1 LIESISG
8 VGVSMEIK
16 AYVFTTKPDKVRA
29 MPARSPRKTRTP
41 IHPWSAW
48 WDVAIRSADMMIAS
62 GEVIA
67 RRSQWIGSMGATPS
81 ASDQR
86 ELQRMVG
93 EKLDASQDSLLAIS
107 IMTGDAYW
115 SAAMRWIEQP
125 GWTMHGALDGAAMV
139 RAASG
144 AWGDAARIVD
154 AGMKPFGDRAKSNAR
169 RLRKR
174 KP

>member
-1 LIESISG
+1 
-8 VGVSMEIK
+8 
-16 AYVFTTKPDKVRA
+16 
-29 MPARSPRKTRTP
+29 MPIRSSRKYRTSA
-41 IHPWSAW
+41 HPLFAW
-48 WDVAIRSADMMIAS
+48 WNVAMRTADMMVAS

-67 RRSQWIGSMGATPS
+67 RRSQWIGTMGAKPS

-93 EKLDASQDSLLAIS
+93 EKLHATQDSLMAMS

-115 SAAMRWIEQP
+115 SATMRWFRQP
-125 GWTMHGALDGAAMV
+125 GWTMQGTLDGAAMA
-139 RAASG
+139 RAASD

-154 AGMKPFGDRAKSNAR
+154 AGVKPYGQRAISNVK

>member
-1 LIESISG
+1 
-8 VGVSMEIK
+8 M
-16 AYVFTTKPDKVRA
+16 PVRF
-29 MPARSPRKTRTP
+29 PRKTRKSAD
-41 IHPWSAW
+41 PWFAW
-48 WDVAIRSADMMIAS
+48 WNVAMRTADMMIAS

-67 RRSQWIGSMGATPS
+67 RRSQWIGAMGVTPS

-93 EKLDASQDSLLAIS
+93 EKLHATQDSLLAMS

-115 SAAMRWIEQP
+115 SATMRWIEQP
-125 GWTMHGALDGAAMV
+125 GWTMHGTLDGAAMAQ
-139 RAASG
+139 AASD
-144 AWGDAARIVD
+144 AWGNAARIVD
-154 AGMKPFGDRAKSNAR
+154 AGVKPYGQRAKSNAK